1 MYMYLCAVGL
11 LHRELSVPVTC
22 KIRVFED
29 VEKTVKYAQ
38 MLESAGCQVRLQSLV
53 LPMLDI
59 QVYVHVCG
67 LIPMLECGMS
77 VRSTGLVPMLD
88 IICMRS

>member
-53 LPMLDI
+53 LPMLDV
-59 QVYVHVCG
+59 QVCVCG

-77 VRSTGLVPMLD
+77 VCSISLVPMLD
-88 IICMRS
+88 MICMRS